1 MIFAKEAFETKH
13 VLITG
18 ATGGIGEAVAVAAAE
33 HGMKVTL
40 TGRNPD
46 KLKAVT
52 ETVRAHGGSKASV
65 QAVRGDLTV
74 KEDRSRMLDEAME
87 AHGPLHHL
95 VNNAGIAKGAVMEDL
110 TEEDLR
116 DVMELNFTS
125 TVLFT
130 QEVYHRMTKANSG
143 ETIVNVASLSGL
155 RGTYGATAYCGSKFA
170 LIGFTQSFAYEAIEH
185 GIRVNAVCPGFV
197 ETDMARSIIQRKAE
211 RKGRTYEEE
220 YKTTMDSLPSKRI
233 TQPDE
238 VANSILYLMSPAA
251 GNIIGESMKISGGAV
266 MHG

>member
-1 MIFAKEAFETKH
+1 MIFAKESFEAKH

-18 ATGGIGEAVAVAAAE
+18 ATGGIGEAVAVAAAGL
-33 HGMKVTL
+33 GMKITL
-40 TGRNPD
+40 TGRNPE
-46 KLKAVT
+46 KLDRVT
-52 ETVRAHGGSKASV
+52 EKVRAHGINGSSV

-74 KEDRSRMLDEAME
+74 EEDRSRMIAEAVE

-95 VNNAGIAKGAVMEDL
+95 VNNAGIAKGAVIERL
-110 TEEDLR
+110 AEEDLR
-116 DVMELNFTS
+116 DVMELNFTA

-130 QEVYHRMTKANSG
+130 QEIYREMTKEKSG
-143 ETIVNVASLSGL
+143 VSIVNVASLSGL
-155 RGTYGATAYCGSKFA
+155 RGTYGGTAYCGSKFA

-197 ETDMARSIIQRKAE
+197 ETDMARSIIEKKATRKD
-211 RKGRTYEEE
+211 RGYEEE
-220 YKTTMDSLPSKRI
+220 YKTTVDSLPSKRI